1 MAIIPVPHPLS
12 AASLARTV
20 AKSLP
25 QNAESVPQ
33 LKTPIEAIAVAIH
46 AGMLNVGFTLKALG
60 DNKIELRATES
71 ELLPSNWNAS
81 SSFDFRYSHPQSSME
96 YIIKVHQMGSKI
108 FVDGLAIGDD
118 KRASFELV
126 ANDFI
131 SPGNLPA
138 SPVTT
143 DADQVT
149 EDVVKAIEN
158 IFISSGRLA
167 DLGALL
173 KVSIIQKLAP
183 SLQKEGYEETPSES
197 SRENRNSRDPLRP
210 AQDPLRHEPPPAR
223 PRPFGDTGLE
233 PRRPFPDGLE
243 PPGFE
248 DEHEILRGPRGG
260 LPGGRNPLS
269 IGHDDLYPPGMG
281 PNDPFRPSFGPG
293 LGGRGSGGMHPT
305 FDDPLFGGNGGEGIR
320 GDPQAP
326 GGARYDPVYPGDPR
340 GGPSGFP
347 GAGHRGP
354 RGPPHNPFGGFGGGD
369 FI

>member
-1 MAIIPVPHPLS
+1 MSDVPVVNPFS
-12 AASLARTV
+12 APSLAQTI

-25 QNAESVPQ
+25 PNASPQ
-33 LKTPIEAIAVAIH
+33 LKTPIEAIALAIH
-46 AGMLNVGFTLKALG
+46 AGMLNVGFTLKSFG
-60 DNKIELRATES
+60 EQKIESQATEPQP
-71 ELLPSNWNAS
+71 LPTNWNAS

-96 YIIKVHQMGSKI
+96 YILKVHQMGSKV

-126 ANDFI
+126 ANDYI

-138 SPVTT
+138 TPVAGEVNDGSAKT
-143 DADQVT
+143 
-149 EDVVKAIEN
+149 IEN
-158 IFISSGRLA
+158 IFISSGRLS
-167 DLGALL
+167 DLGSLL

-183 SLQKEGYEETPSES
+183 SLQKEGYEESDSES
-197 SRENRNSRDPLRP
+197 LREHQNPRDPQRPAHDPLRY
-210 AQDPLRHEPPPAR
+210 DPPPAR
-223 PRPFGDTGLE
+223 PRPFGDTGLV

-248 DEHEILRGPRGG
+248 DEHDILRGPRGG
-260 LPGGRNPLS
+260 FPGGRNPLG

-293 LGGRGSGGMHPT
+293 LGGRGGGGGGMHPT
-305 FDDPLFGGNGGEGIR
+305 FDDPLFGGNAGEGIR
-320 GDPQAP
+320 GDPRAP

-340 GGPSGFP
+340 GGPARFP
-347 GAGHRGP
+347 GAGHEGP
-354 RGPPHNPFGGFGGGD
+354 GGAPHNPFGGFGGGD

>member
-1 MAIIPVPHPLS
+1 MSNVPVANPLS
-12 AASLARTV
+12 APSLAQTI

-25 QNAESVPQ
+25 PDASPQ
-33 LKTPIEAIAVAIH
+33 LKTPIEAIALAVH
-46 AGMLNVGFTLKALG
+46 AGMLNVGFTLKAFG
-60 DNKIELRATES
+60 EQKIESQATEPQP
-71 ELLPSNWNAS
+71 LPSSWNAS

-96 YIIKVHQMGSKI
+96 YILKVHQMGSKVFI
-108 FVDGLAIGDD
+108 DGLAIGDD

-126 ANDFI
+126 ANDYI

-138 SPVTT
+138 TPV
-143 DADQVT
+143 AGQVNDGSAKT
-149 EDVVKAIEN
+149 IEN
-158 IFISSGRLA
+158 IFISSGRLS
-167 DLGALL
+167 DLGSLL

-183 SLQKEGYEETPSES
+183 SLQKEGYEESQTES
-197 SRENRNSRDPLRP
+197 LREQQNSRESQRP
-210 AQDPLRHEPPPAR
+210 PHDPLRHDAPPAR

-248 DEHEILRGPRGG
+248 DEHDILRGPRGG
-260 LPGGRNPLS
+260 MPGGRNPLG

-281 PNDPFRPSFGPG
+281 PNDPFRPSFSPG
-293 LGGRGSGGMHPT
+293 LGGRGGGGMHPT
-305 FDDPLFGGNGGEGIR
+305 FDDPLFGGHGEEGIR
-320 GDPQAP
+320 GDPRAP

-340 GGPSGFP
+340 GGPGRFP

-354 RGPPHNPFGGFGGGD
+354 SGAPHNPFGGFGDGD